1 MSQPWT
7 ILIGAVLVN
16 NLVVVKFLG
25 LCPLMGVSRRQ
36 DTALGMGLATSF
48 VLTLAAGLSQLAQT
62 WLLEPLNAEYLRT
75 IVFIVLI
82 AVIVQVTEQVLRRF
96 SPLLHQVLGIY
107 LPLITT
113 NCAVLGVALLTVQTR
128 QTLPKALLYGLG
140 ASLGFTLVL
149 VLFAGI
155 RERLE
160 AADVPRPFRGSAIG
174 LITAGL
180 ISVAFMGFAGMV
192 RY

>member
-7 ILIGAVLVN
+7 LLIGAMLVN

-128 QTLPKALLYGLG
+128 QTLPEALLYGLG

>member
-7 ILIGAVLVN
+7 LLIGAMLVN

-62 WLLEPLNAEYLRT
+62 WLLEPLDAEYLRT

-128 QTLPKALLYGLG
+128 QTLPEALLYGLG